1 MALPTPADGGAP
13 GYFGVY
19 PAVVT
24 KIVGDPEKLGRVQL
38 RFPWL
43 GEDGNKRV
51 RPWATLC
58 SPYADE
64 DQGLQIVPAR
74 NSHVVVAFEAGILT
88 RPYILGAAWH
98 RHKARP
104 FDPAEANNVRV
115 LRSRAKSK
123 LEFDDTKGRSKVSI
137 TMDSGH
143 QVVLDDSVKEITV
156 QHSNKTTVIRL
167 NSTGAIEIIAQSGV
181 EITAPK
187 VTVTAATST
196 FTGLVKCATLIADV
210 AVSSPVYTTGA
221 GNFL

>member
-1 MALPTPADGGAP
+1 MSLPTPADGAAP

-24 KIVGDPEKLGRVQL
+24 RIAGDPQKLGRVQL

-43 GEDGNKRV
+43 GADGNKRV

-58 SPYADE
+58 SPYADD
-64 DQGLQIVPAR
+64 DQGLQIMPAR

-98 RHKARP
+98 RHKDRP
-104 FDPAEANNVRV
+104 FDPQETNNIRV

-123 LEFDDTKGRSKVSI
+123 LEFDDTQGRSKVSI
-137 TMDSGH
+137 TMSSGH
-143 QVVLDDSVKEITV
+143 QVVLDDSVQQITV

-167 NSTGAIEIIAQSGV
+167 NSRGGV
-181 EITAPK
+181 EITASEVEITAPQVK
-187 VTVTAATST
+187 VTAAVST
-196 FTGLVKCATLIADV
+196 FTGVVKCLALKAD
-210 AVSSPVYTTGA
+210 AAISSPVYTTGA

>member
-1 MALPTPADGGAP
+1 MALPNPADGAAP

-24 KIVGDPEKLGRVQL
+24 EIVGDPESLGRVQL

-43 GEDGNKRV
+43 GADGDKRV

-64 DQGLQIVPAR
+64 DQGLQIVPAKG
-74 NSHVVVAFEAGILT
+74 SHVVVAFEAGILT

-104 FDPAEANNVRV
+104 FDPAEPNNIRV

-123 LEFDDTKGRSKVSI
+123 LEFDDTQGGPKVSI
-137 TMDSGH
+137 AMKSGH
-143 QVVLDDSVKEITV
+143 EVVLDDAVQQITV

-167 NSTGAIEIIAQSGV
+167 NNTGGV
-181 EITAPK
+181 EITASRVEITAPQ
-187 VTVTAATST
+187 VTVKAATST
-196 FTGLVKCATLIADV
+196 FTGVIKCLALKADA

>member
-1 MALPTPADGGAP
+1 MSLPTPADGSAP

-24 KIVGDPEKLGRVQL
+24 KIVDDPENLGRVQIRL
-38 RFPWL
+38 PWL
-43 GEDGNKRV
+43 GKDGDKRV

-64 DQGLQIVPAR
+64 DQGLQIVPAKG
-74 NSHVVVAFEAGILT
+74 SHVVVAFEAGILT

-98 RHKARP
+98 RHKKKP
-104 FDPAEANNVRV
+104 FDPEESNNIRV

-123 LEFDDTKGRSKVSI
+123 LEFDDTQGQAKVSLA
-137 TMDSGH
+137 MDSGH
-143 QVVLDDSVKEITV
+143 QVVLDDSVRQITV
-156 QHSNKTTVIRL
+156 QHSNRITVIRL
-167 NSTGAIEIIAQSGV
+167 NSSGGVEIIASQV
-181 EITAPK
+181 DITASQVNVK
-187 VTVTAATST
+187 AATAT
-196 FTGLVKCATLIADV
+196 FTGLIKCLALKADA